1 MVRVIHGDTLISFPI
16 VSIRFNE
23 PTGLLLHFICER
35 HPFFKSPT
43 GGSAAILGERHAP
56 AQTEPDKC
64 QIPKLKSQMKDW
76 GRSYASVLFCHAV
89 ALLIGSGY
97 QKLLEVSGSSSM
109 TARSA
114 STIWH
119 WDFVI

>member
-1 MVRVIHGDTLISFPI
+1 LNRLFPSI
-16 VSIRFNE
+16 VSKNQIKVDNIKLFRAATFRNFGPRLFAPRF
-23 PTGLLLHFICER
+23 I
-35 HPFFKSPT
+35 
-43 GGSAAILGERHAP
+43 
-56 AQTEPDKC
+56 KC
-64 QIPKLKSQMKDW
+64 QMKDW
-76 GRSYASVLFCHAV
+76 GRFYASVLFCQSV

-97 QKLLEVSGSSSM
+97 QKLLEVDGLSSM